1 MCMKSIR
8 FLATL
13 PTRTAAILREFARQ
27 QEVDLSV
34 VVQQAV
40 TKMCDHHPSAE
51 DIYYVRGETTGVQVS
66 VSETTYQLLRLWEKQ
81 TGLSKSKLVA
91 YALQQTIEKESIE

>member
-1 MCMKSIR
+1 MKSIR

-13 PTRTAAILREFARQ
+13 PSQTAHNLRAFAAQ

-34 VVQQAV
+34 IVQQAV
-40 TKMCDHHPSAE
+40 TKMCDQHPSE
-51 DIYYVRGETTGVQVS
+51 DDIYYVRGDTEGVQVS
-66 VSETTYQLLRLWEKQ
+66 VSDTTYQLLELWKKQ

-91 YALQQTIEKESIE
+91 YALQQTIEKEGI